1 MFFAASVRA
10 VCVPDQEHARRK
22 RRYIFFWGAA
32 SIGRRLASFWPS
44 LLGRNGACPPLPFVA
59 PSCFMLPPCLAAW
72 RAAPSLP
79 VVARPPASCWP
90 PCLAAWRAAP
100 SLWLHA
106 GLPPCQSKRN
116 NYLYRRNQKREKNAN
131 SQNFSCLS
139 LV

>member
-59 PSCFMLPPCLAAW
+59 PLLLHVAALLGRMEGRPFVARCRPPSGFMLAALLGCMEG
-72 RAAPSLP
+72 RPF
-79 VVARPPASCWP
+79 VVASCRPSP
-90 PCLAAWRAAP
+90 
-100 SLWLHA
+100 
-106 GLPPCQSKRN
+106 
-116 NYLYRRNQKREKNAN
+116 
-131 SQNFSCLS
+131 LS
-139 LV
+139 IQTK

>member
-1 MFFAASVRA
+1 MVFAALVA
-10 VCVPDQEHARRK
+10 PCVFQIWNTHGANGFIFWGCRPLLVAAWLHVGRPCLAGMEPARRC
-22 RRYIFFWGAA
+22 
-32 SIGRRLASFWPS
+32 PS
-44 LLGRNGACPPLPFVA
+44 LP

-131 SQNFSCLS
+131 SQNSSCLS
-139 LV
+139 RV